1 MANLMRQ
8 FGGGGAGGNAEGNRF
23 SSAAFSSEESP
34 FFGGPAALVDADPD
48 EAAFAAALRGR
59 GLRLKTCVGD
69 GACLFRA
76 VSHQVYGT
84 EEHHPVVRQSA
95 VEHMR
100 RHHARFSQHCVGD
113 ALPGLRGP
121 APTDFNGYLVAMSQ
135 PGVFG
140 GHPELQA
147 LSEIYNRPVEV
158 YGWDAAR
165 RALVREGERRDLS
178 AGGRVNE
185 ANPPLVLSH
194 FGGMHYDS
202 LMGARYDEGRE
213 MFSFRAAGSHEQQAI
228 ADRQFSSGGDGSAAH
243 APAPPPADN
252 DGPAFLRPRRQPQAA
267 AAAAAASN
275 DFLAFPPVAGPAGG
289 SGAAGLLAAFGGA
302 ARGGAN
308 AALRGVAFVKDTASP
323 VGSLGGAAPASPDA
337 GGRRARRSS
346 PSAARAAPP
355 SPRAALHNNASS
367 SSYDDDRSSAQGRQ
381 LQPQQHAQAHG
392 SFLPD
397 LGDEGLL
404 GSPDFFRGRK
414 RGAAGAGAGG
424 VLAAM
429 LGPAAAAPVHHALQD
444 QEGLG
449 LAADDL
455 IGLNTPAKAAPP
467 GGDAGQQQQ
476 QQQQQKQRAPTPTSA
491 AARRRHGGLI
501 GVTPLRPSRGTG
513 GGGGGGGKDASQGR
527 RRGTCARV
535 CAMLGFM

>member
-8 FGGGGAGGNAEGNRF
+8 FGGGGAGGNAGGNRF
-23 SSAAFSSEESP
+23 SSAAFSSEDSSP
-34 FFGGPAALVDADPD
+34 FFGGPAADPD
-48 EAAFAAALRGR
+48 EAAFAAALLGR

-323 VGSLGGAAPASPDA
+323 VGSPGAAAPSSPDA

-355 SPRAALHNNASS
+355 SPRAALYNNASS
-367 SSYDDDRSSAQGRQ
+367 SSYDDDRSSVQGRQ

-414 RGAAGAGAGG
+414 RGAAGAGGGGGGG

-455 IGLNTPAKAAPP
+455 IGLNTPAKAAQP
-467 GGDAGQQQQ
+467 GGDAGPQQQ
-476 QQQQQKQRAPTPTSA
+476 RPAAPTPTSA

-513 GGGGGGGKDASQGR
+513 GGGSGGGKDASQGR